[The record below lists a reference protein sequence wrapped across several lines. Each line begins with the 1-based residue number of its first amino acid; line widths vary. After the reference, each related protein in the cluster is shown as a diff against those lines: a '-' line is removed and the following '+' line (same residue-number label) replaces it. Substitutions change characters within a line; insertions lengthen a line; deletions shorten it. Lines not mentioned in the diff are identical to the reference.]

1 MEAGRQSAGGLQS
14 FRKEI
19 VVTWSRVMAVETE
32 RNMDLRET

>member
-1 MEAGRQSAGGLQS
+1 MEAGRQSTGGQS

-19 VVTWSRVMAVETE
+19 VVTWSRVMAVEME